1 MIAGTRD
8 GAVGNQF
15 ARIEGDSFST
25 EVVRV
30 DDVISL
36 DGDLCAIFVLIVG
49 FEFTDDLGVGD
60 FFAAVGG
67 YIHVPYDVEVVV
79 SFDPLR

>member
-1 MIAGTRD
+1 M
-8 GAVGNQF
+8 
-15 ARIEGDSFST
+15 
-25 EVVRV
+25 
-30 DDVISL
+30 ISL